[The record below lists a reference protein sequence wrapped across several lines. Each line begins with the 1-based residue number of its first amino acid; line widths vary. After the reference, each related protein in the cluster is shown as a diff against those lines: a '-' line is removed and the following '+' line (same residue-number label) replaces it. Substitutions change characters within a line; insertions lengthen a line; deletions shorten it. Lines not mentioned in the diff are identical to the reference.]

1 MKETDS
7 EIKFSIKIKFIVG
20 IALLVGLIIL
30 LNSINTSYRESD
42 LLTASMNQSG
52 QLLSSTLAI
61 ACQDPII
68 SQQYDAFVPYTE
80 RIIAGGQDVQE
91 ISILDIDGIYLAH
104 RSREDATDSKLGQKA
119 SEEIIKRLDSID
131 KFAQIPTKDGKFVDY
146 ISSIRVGTSKFGS
159 VILRYSYDSL
169 AENKA
174 DRKSVV

>member
-80 RIIAGGQDVQE
+80 RIIAGDRIQE

-146 ISSIRVGTSKFGS
+146 ISSIRVGTSKLDLSFY
-159 VILRYSYDSL
+159 VIAMIVWQKTKR
-169 AENKA
+169 
-174 DRKSVV
+174 